1 MNAFMNDEIKQIL
14 KKIIDLESEMTN
26 LKEGY
31 FNVNKSYVKSLTSL
45 KTLTH
50 YAADAAKRSA
60 KSAALAAKA
69 ATNAAHAAQEAAALS
84 IISTAQ

>member
-1 MNAFMNDEIKQIL
+1 MNDEIKQIL

-31 FNVNKSYVKSLTSL
+31 FNVNKNYVKSLTSL

-60 KSAALAAKA
+60 KSAALIVWRRFL
-69 ATNAAHAAQEAAALS
+69 N
-84 IISTAQ
+84 